1 MMIVHRE
8 LLDIR
13 SQVVPE
19 DDVLE
24 AAAALAIAT
33 VRTELGNR
41 TVNLRWEAVARMVG
55 GTRTAKDWR
64 PGQPLPADTRHVV
77 AVAFGWTP

>member
-8 LLDIR
+8 LLEVR
-13 SQVVPE
+13 SQAVPG
-19 DDVLE
+19 DDVLD
-24 AAAALAIAT
+24 AAAKLAVAA
-33 VRTELGNR
+33 VRAVLGNR

-64 PGQPLPADTRHVV
+64 PGQPLPADCRQVV